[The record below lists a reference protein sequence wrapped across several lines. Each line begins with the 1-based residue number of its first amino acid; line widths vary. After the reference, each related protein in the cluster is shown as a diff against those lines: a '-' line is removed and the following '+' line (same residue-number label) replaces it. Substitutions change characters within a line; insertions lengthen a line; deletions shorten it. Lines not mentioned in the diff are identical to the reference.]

1 MIDPTDP
8 GRSVSPEQTLQRL
21 RPFQAAMGIT
31 RLADLTGLD
40 RIGIPVFAAIRP
52 NSRSVVTSQGKG
64 LSPDS
69 ARVAALMEAAETW
82 HAERVELPLRFAAA
96 AELHEPLVDL
106 AGLPTRQDRDFDP
119 GQPIL
124 WVQGD
129 NLRQSSKVWVPYEVV
144 HTDYRHPEPP
154 TAGCFHQSTNGLAAG
169 NSRDEAIRHAL
180 CELIE
185 RDCLARWRP
194 TDRLTRIDLSRA
206 GLGMSAL
213 GTVAARLEE
222 SGFDFGLFDIAGRL
236 GVPTYLAVLVDRLVP
251 GSHPGLGTACHPIA
265 AVAATKALLEAV
277 QVRTSYIAGA
287 WDEFTP
293 AEFAPT
299 GVARKQAWSQGMLA
313 RTADVA
319 PLPTGD
325 SRHRHD
331 HSTALRG
338 LLDQLSMEGLDE
350 IIVVDLARAEIGLP
364 VVRVIVPGLAFA
376 DVHGNAVNSPPRA
389 GP

>member
-1 MIDPTDP
+1 
-8 GRSVSPEQTLQRL
+8 
-21 RPFQAAMGIT
+21 MGIT

-52 NSRSVVTSQGKG
+52 NSRSVATSQGKG
-64 LSPDS
+64 LSPNS

-96 AELHEPLVDL
+96 ADFPDRLVDL
-106 AGLPTRQDRDFDP
+106 AGLPVRQDRDFDP
-119 GQPIL
+119 EQRIL
-124 WVQGD
+124 WVGGD
-129 NLRQSSKVWVPYEVV
+129 NLRDQSKVWVPYEVV

-154 TAGCFHQSTNGLAAG
+154 AAGCFHQSTNGLAAG
-169 NSRDEAIRHAL
+169 NRRDEAIQHAL

-194 TDRLTRIDLSRA
+194 ADGLIRIDLSRA
-206 GLGMSAL
+206 GPGMSAV
-213 GTVAARLEE
+213 GMVAARLEE
-222 SGFDFGLFDIAGRL
+222 SGFDFGVFDIAGRL
-236 GVPTYLAVLVDRLVP
+236 GVPTYVAVLVDRLVP

-265 AVAATKALLEAV
+265 AVAAAKALLEAI

-293 AEFAPT
+293 AEFAPS
-299 GVARKQAWSQGMLA
+299 GIAHKQAWSQGMLA
-313 RTADVA
+313 RSADVA
-319 PLPTGD
+319 PLPTD
-325 SRHRHD
+325 DPPLEHD
-331 HSTALRG
+331 PPTSLSW
-338 LLDQLSMEGLDE
+338 LLDRLSMSGLDE
-350 IIVVDLARAEIGLP
+350 VIIVDLTRAEIGLP

-376 DVHGNAVNSPPRA
+376 DVHGKAVVPPPRA